1 VHGLGGLAGAILTG
15 VFASKAL
22 GGTGGPSPDT
32 FAMAA
37 QVWVQVKSVLLT
49 VVWSGTAA
57 FIAYKAADLM
67 VGLRVSEED
76 EREGLDITSH
86 GEMAY
91 TR

>member
-1 VHGLGGLAGAILTG
+1 
-15 VFASKAL
+15 
-22 GGTGGPSPDT
+22 
-32 FAMAA
+32 M
-37 QVWVQVKSVLLT
+37 QVKSVLLT
-49 VVWSGTAA
+49 VVWSGMAA
-57 FIAYKAADLM
+57 FIAYKAADLL